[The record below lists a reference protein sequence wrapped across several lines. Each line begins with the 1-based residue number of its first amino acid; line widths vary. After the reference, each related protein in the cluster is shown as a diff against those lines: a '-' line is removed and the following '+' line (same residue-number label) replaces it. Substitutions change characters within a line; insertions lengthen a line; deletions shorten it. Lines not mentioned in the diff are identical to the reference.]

1 MYIKEK
7 LAPLKFK
14 GNIERIPLR
23 SITDYISFTCIL
35 NAESG
40 NDTGALFLKDG
51 NLIDAVLNNDY
62 HINNAKEI
70 LNWTKGSFFYQ
81 KWNSEFELDYK
92 ELRNILHFIEI
103 SAISAEINFNF
114 NNKPAKIVC
123 SEGAI
128 VEIEPLP
135 EDIKLFFNTII
146 KDTEKKDIVKIKY
159 NKVGQTGDL
168 KEYFSE
174 IIHSEKIKKSKKTI
188 PKNSTKININI
199 IKQSFTQ
206 LQDDLGD
213 TFISGSVYSADNG
226 ESVYSLKTNQ
236 TVVFAKFHKSINNL
250 FLKSKFEKKNSFYLL
265 DLKNN
270 YLLFILIFKNHHI
283 ALIFNKTKI
292 KLGYLLSI
300 LKPLLINDYKKS
312 INN

>member
-1 MYIKEK
+1 
-7 LAPLKFK
+7 
-14 GNIERIPLR
+14 
-23 SITDYISFTCIL
+23 
-35 NAESG
+35 
-40 NDTGALFLKDG
+40 
-51 NLIDAVLNNDY
+51 DY

-70 LNWTKGSFFYQ
+70 LSWTEGNFFYQ
-81 KWNSEFELDYK
+81 KWMNEFELDYK

-103 SAISAEINFNF
+103 AGISAEISFNM
-114 NNKPAKIVC
+114 NNKPVEIIC

-128 VEIEPLP
+128 VGIKPLP
-135 EDIKLFFNTII
+135 KDIKSFFNAVLKETKK
-146 KDTEKKDIVKIKY
+146 KDTVKIKY
-159 NKVGQTGDL
+159 NREGQTGDL

-174 IIHSEKIKKSKKTI
+174 IIHSKEIKKSKRTTSQY
-188 PKNSTKININI
+188 STKINKTI

-226 ESVYSLKTNQ
+226 EPVYSFKTKTDQ
-236 TVVFAKFHKSINNL
+236 TVLFAKFQKSISNL
-250 FLKSKFEKKNSFYLL
+250 FLKSKFEKKNSFYLF
-265 DLKNN
+265 DLEKN

>member
-1 MYIKEK
+1 MSIKEK
-7 LAPLKFK
+7 TAPRKFK

-23 SITDYISFTCIL
+23 SITDYISFSCIL
-35 NAESG
+35 TAENG
-40 NDTGALFLKDG
+40 NDTGALFLKNG

-81 KWNSEFELDYK
+81 KWDDEFKLDYK

-103 SAISAEINFNF
+103 SGFSAEINFNF
-114 NNKPAKIVC
+114 NNKPVKIVC
-123 SEGAI
+123 SEGVI
-128 VEIEPLP
+128 VGIEPLP
-135 EDIKLFFNTII
+135 KDIKSFFNTIL
-146 KDTEKKDIVKIKY
+146 KDTEKKDTVTIKY
-159 NKVGQTGDL
+159 NKAGQTGDL
-168 KEYFSE
+168 KEHFSE
-174 IIHSEKIKKSKKTI
+174 IIHSEKIKKSKKTA
-188 PKNSTKININI
+188 PKNSSKINLNI

-213 TFISGSVYSADNG
+213 TFISGSIYSADNR
-226 ESVYSLKTNQ
+226 EPVYSFKTSK
-236 TVVFAKFHKSINNL
+236 TVVFTEFQKSINNL
-250 FLKSKFEKKNSFYLL
+250 FLKSKLEKKNNFYLL
-265 DLKNN
+265 DLKKN

-300 LKPLLINDYKKS
+300 LRPLLINDYEKS